1 MRVLI
6 VKTSS
11 MGDVLHTLPALTD
24 AAQAIPGI
32 RFDWVVEEGFA
43 QIPSWHESVERVIP
57 VAIRRWRKAWF
68 SAPIKAERQ
77 AFREAVQAVK
87 YDAIIDAQGL
97 VKSAALVTRLA
108 HGVKHGMDWQTAR
121 EPLASLFYNRRH
133 HIAKQQ
139 HAVERTRELFAKSLG
154 YAGAFFW
161 TKFGQIQTGI
171 QRKRTML
178 DNTRLRIA
186 IQKSGRLSEDSRELL
201 SRCGIKVNLHTQR
214 LIALAENMPIDIL
227 RVRDDDIPGLVMDG
241 VVDLGIIGENVLEEE
256 LLSRRAQ
263 GEDPRY
269 FTLRRLDFGG
279 CRLSLATPVDEAWN
293 GPAALDGKRIATSYP
308 HLLKRYLDQKGISF
322 KSCLLNGSVEVA
334 PRAGL
339 ADAICDLVST
349 GATLEANGLREVE
362 VIYRSKACLI
372 QRDGEMADAK
382 QQLIDRLLTR
392 IQGVIQARESK
403 YIMMHAPTERL
414 EEVVALLPGAE
425 RPTILPL
432 AGDKQRVA
440 MHMVSSETLFWE
452 TMEKLKALGASS
464 ILVLPIEKMME

>member
-1 MRVLI
+1 
-6 VKTSS
+6 
-11 MGDVLHTLPALTD
+11 
-24 AAQAIPGI
+24 
-32 RFDWVVEEGFA
+32 
-43 QIPSWHESVERVIP
+43 
-57 VAIRRWRKAWF
+57 
-68 SAPIKAERQ
+68 
-77 AFREAVQAVK
+77 
-87 YDAIIDAQGL
+87 
-97 VKSAALVTRLA
+97 
-108 HGVKHGMDWQTAR
+108 
-121 EPLASLFYNRRH
+121 
-133 HIAKQQ
+133 
-139 HAVERTRELFAKSLG
+139 
-154 YAGAFFW
+154 
-161 TKFGQIQTGI
+161 
-171 QRKRTML
+171 ML
-178 DNTRLRIA
+178 DKTRLRIA
-186 IQKSGRLSEDSRELL
+186 MQKSGRLSDESQELL
-201 SRCGIKVNLHTQR
+201 ARCGIKINLQQQR
-214 LIALAENMPIDIL
+214 LIAFAENMPIDIL

-256 LLSRRAQ
+256 LLTRRAQ

-279 CRLSLATPVDEAWN
+279 CRLSLAAPLDSEYN
-293 GPAALDGKRIATSYP
+293 GPQSLQDSRIATSYP
-308 HLLKRYLDQKGISF
+308 HLLKQYLDKQGVRF

-372 QRDGEMADAK
+372 QRDGEMPEAK
-382 QQLIDRLLTR
+382 QQLIDRLMTR

-403 YIMMHAPTERL
+403 YIMLHAPSERL
-414 EEVVALLPGAE
+414 DEIVALLPGAE

-432 AGDKQRVA
+432 AGSQNRVA